1 MESSLLSMEFLRED
15 FDMVIRTILLPLSG
29 GATSAAAA
37 ETAAQLAVRFRAHL
51 EALHVR
57 GDPRDALPMIGQD
70 ISTPVTAD
78 LIEMAMRESDE
89 SAARAKAA
97 FEAQVARHGLVLQ
110 KTPSAAAAGA
120 ASAEFYEETGD
131 PAKLVPTLARLSD
144 LVVLGQ
150 SGRVVDRPFSDTL
163 EQTVMNGGRPVL
175 LAPAQPVASVGEAIA
190 IAWNDSPQA
199 ARAVSGALPFLV
211 QARAVQVMTASTD
224 EETMHAA
231 ELMAYLAWH
240 GVTAKAHRVEPVE
253 GVGTGELLL
262 STARELAADLL
273 VMGGYGRAPWREM
286 IFGGATRQIVG
297 TSRMPVLL
305 SH

>member
-1 MESSLLSMEFLRED
+1 MT
-15 FDMVIRTILLPLSG
+15 IRTILVPLSG
-29 GATSAAAA
+29 GATSEAAV
-37 ETAAQLAVRFRAHL
+37 ETAALLAMRFRAHL

-57 GDPRDALPMIGQD
+57 GDPRDAIPMIGQD
-70 ISTPVTAD
+70 ISTPVAAD
-78 LIEMAMRESDE
+78 LIEMAIKESDE
-89 SAARAKAA
+89 NAARARAA
-97 FEAQVARHGLVLQ
+97 FESKIAVHGLTLQ
-110 KTPSAAAAGA
+110 STPSAAKSGVAEV

-131 PAKLVPTLARLSD
+131 PAELVPALARLSD

-175 LAPAQPVASVGEAIA
+175 LSPAQPLVTVGETIA

-199 ARAVSGALPFLV
+199 ARAVSGALPFLA
-211 QARAVQVMTASTD
+211 QARAVHVMTAAS
-224 EETMHAA
+224 EEGTMHAA
-231 ELMAYLAWH
+231 ELIAYLAWH
-240 GVTAKAHRVEPVE
+240 GVTATPHRVEPVE
-253 GVGTGELLL
+253 HVGNGELLL
-262 STARELAADLL
+262 STAHDLAADLL

>member
-1 MESSLLSMEFLRED
+1 MA
-15 FDMVIRTILLPLSG
+15 IRTILVPLSG
-29 GATSAAAA
+29 GATSEAAV
-37 ETAAQLAVRFRAHL
+37 ETAARLAVRFRAHL

-57 GDPRDALPMIGQD
+57 GDPRAALPMIGQD
-70 ISTPVTAD
+70 ISTPVAAD

-89 SAARAKAA
+89 NAARAKAA
-97 FEAQVARHGLVLQ
+97 FEAKVALHGLVVQ
-110 KTPSAAAAGA
+110 STPSAAAPGAAEA
-120 ASAEFYEETGD
+120 ASAEFHEETGD
-131 PAKLVPTLARLSD
+131 PAELVPALARLSD

-175 LAPAQPVASVGEAIA
+175 LSPAQPLVTVGEAIA

-211 QARAVQVMTASTD
+211 QARTVHVMTASSD
-224 EETMHAA
+224 EGTLHAA
-231 ELMAYLAWH
+231 ELIAYLAWH
-240 GVTAKAHRVEPVE
+240 GIAAATHRVEPVE
-253 GVGTGELLL
+253 GVGNGELLL
-262 STARELAADLL
+262 STAHDLAADLL

>member
-1 MESSLLSMEFLRED
+1 MA
-15 FDMVIRTILLPLSG
+15 IRTILVPLSG
-29 GATSAAAA
+29 GATSAAAVD
-37 ETAAQLAVRFRAHL
+37 TAAGLAVRFRAHL
-51 EALHVR
+51 KALHVR
-57 GDPRDALPMIGQD
+57 GDPRDALPMLGQD

-89 SAARAKAA
+89 NAARAKAA
-97 FEAQVARHGLVLQ
+97 FEAQIARHGLALQ
-110 KTPSAAAAGA
+110 STPAAAEV
-120 ASAEFYEETGD
+120 ASAEFYEEIGD
-131 PAKLVPTLARLSD
+131 PAELVPALARLSD

-163 EQTVMNGGRPVL
+163 ERTVMNGGRPVL
-175 LAPAQPVASVGEAIA
+175 LSPAQPLATVGETIA

-199 ARAVSGALPFLV
+199 ARAVSGALSFLV
-211 QARAVQVMTASTD
+211 QARVVHVMTAGS
-224 EETMHAA
+224 EEGTVHAA
-231 ELMAYLAWH
+231 ELIAYLAWH
-240 GVTAKAHRVEPVE
+240 GIAATARRVDPVE
-253 GVGTGELLL
+253 GVGNGELLL
-262 STARELAADLL
+262 SAAHDLAADLL